1 MQKLTPNQ
9 KERHAKIY
17 MIFVSVLGWV
27 LIFQSLLNLQ
37 LIEDAHILLLLG
49 TFLWLAEFYPIP
61 VWRGNSSLHFP
72 IIYVMYLAFGLAYTV
87 TLFASI
93 VFVIY
98 LIRRYPL
105 RIVFFNPSQL
115 ILSFFLAVQLA
126 EFFLPAFQSGFT
138 NGVIHFVAIVFLYYL
153 FNNLFVDI
161 VLLLRPQVYT
171 FNAWKQKM
179 ATEIVGAGISLSY
192 GIIFYLVGTQNRGEI
207 DIFSYFFF
215 FSPLVGLALLSSMIA
230 RLKKEKNRLHSLFS
244 ISTKLNHMLPSD
256 RWMENLADNLKEFI
270 DSDAAI
276 LWIRE
281 NGEWKRSF
289 EDGRVQKDVSL
300 PMNTKEKFLCI
311 KESVLYQNTTKEA
324 GIAGKCFASDL
335 HALLYTPLLLEDEMV
350 GMLVVAR
357 SRTKSFTKDDVAS
370 LSTIANQLAVV
381 IKTRNLFHEQERLL
395 IFEERNRIARDIHD
409 GVAQTLAGALMK
421 LETAEKKFDTKKDET
436 RVLLD
441 ESIHKMRHSLKEL
454 RDSIYAL
461 RPYPTARIGLS
472 SAIMQKIDA
481 VDHDQDLEIK
491 LEIRGEEQELSP
503 FVEKVMFEIF
513 QESLQ
518 NSIKHG
524 QSSRVDVLLSYQSE
538 HVLVKVKDDGVGF
551 SLYQAMI
558 KARNRP
564 HFGIL
569 NMNEAA
575 EKINASIQI
584 DSKEGEGTE
593 ITLLVPKLGVE
604 GEETIDKS
612 YASR

>member
-1 MQKLTPNQ
+1 MKKLTPNQ
-9 KERHAKIY
+9 KEYNAKIY
-17 MIFVSVLGWV
+17 MTLISIFGWL
-27 LIFQSLLNLQ
+27 LILRSLFDLH
-37 LIEDAHILLLLG
+37 LIDNGHILLLLG
-49 TFLWLAEFYPIP
+49 VFLWLAEFYPIP

-72 IIYVMYLAFGLAYTV
+72 IIYVMYLVFGLAYTL
-87 TLFASI
+87 TIFASI
-93 VFVIY
+93 VFMIY

-115 ILSFFLAVQLA
+115 ILSFYLAIQLT
-126 EFFLPAFQSGFT
+126 ELFMPAFPTHFTSGVLHF
-138 NGVIHFVAIVFLYYL
+138 GIIVIYYYF

-171 FNAWKQKM
+171 LSAWKQKM
-179 ATEIVGAGISLSY
+179 ATEFMSASISLTY

-230 RLKKEKNRLHSLFS
+230 RLKKEKSRLHSLFS

-256 RWMENLADNLKEFI
+256 KWMGNLADNLKEFI
-270 DSDAAI
+270 DSDVAI

-289 EDGRVQKDVSL
+289 EDGRVQKDVRL
-300 PMNTKEKFLCI
+300 PKETKEKFLTI
-311 KESVLYQNTTKEA
+311 NDPVLYHNAKRDS
-324 GIAGKCFASDL
+324 GVAGKCFSQEL
-335 HALLYTPLLLEDEMV
+335 HALLYTPLLLEEEMV
-350 GMLVVAR
+350 GMFVVAR
-357 SRTKSFTKDDVAS
+357 SRTKSFTKDDVTS

-381 IKTRNLFHEQERLL
+381 IKTRNLFQEQERLL
-395 IFEERNRIARDIHD
+395 IVEERNRIARDIHD

-421 LETAEKKFDTKKDET
+421 LETADKKFDTNKDDT
-436 RVLLD
+436 RALLD
-441 ESIHKMRHSLKEL
+441 ESIQKMRHSLKEL

-461 RPYPTARIGLS
+461 RPYPTARVGLS
-472 SAIMQKIDA
+472 SAIMQKIEA
-481 VDHDQDLEIK
+481 VDDDQELEINF
-491 LEIRGEEQELSP
+491 EIRGDEQELTP
-503 FVEKVMFEIF
+503 FVEKVMFDIF
-513 QESLQ
+513 KESLQ

-524 QSSRVDVLLSYQSE
+524 QSSKIDVLLSYQKE
-538 HVLVKVKDDGVGF
+538 HVLIRVKDNGVGF
-551 SLYQAMI
+551 SLYQAII
-558 KARNRP
+558 KAQNSP

-593 ITLLVPKLGVE
+593 ITLLVPKMEVG
-604 GEETIDKS
+604 GEESNDKS
-612 YASR
+612 YAGG